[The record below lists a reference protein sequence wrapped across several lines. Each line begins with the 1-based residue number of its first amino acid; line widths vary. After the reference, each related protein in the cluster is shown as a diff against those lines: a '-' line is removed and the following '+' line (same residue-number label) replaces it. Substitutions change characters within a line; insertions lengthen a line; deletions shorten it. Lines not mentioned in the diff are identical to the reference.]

1 MLTKDDVSEAVYMAA
16 DCNHDGVI
24 DGLDV
29 ALLNEAGTLL
39 ANVDQSKPTEVLL
52 ETSAEYVEYLDLIDQ
67 SPELDV
73 EDETDA
79 PEADAETEDT
89 TPEQD
94 ANKETN
100 FFEMILNF
108 IRSIIEM
115 IFSRIPVP
123 YK

>member
-1 MLTKDDVSEAVYMAA
+1 MKEQPHAKSNIKHTIAVMSGKGG
-16 DCNHDGVI
+16 DI
-24 DGLDV
+24 
-29 ALLNEAGTLL
+29 
-39 ANVDQSKPTEVLL
+39 LL
-52 ETSAEYVEYLDLIDQ
+52 ETCRKVLDEEYPEYADKSEGWYTSLLV
-67 SPELDV
+67 ELDI

-100 FFEMILNF
+100 FFEMIMNF
-108 IRSIIEM
+108 IKAIIEM
-115 IFSRIPVP
+115 ILSRIPVP